1 LKVIIGCSFAV
12 SWISFSP
19 YCLCSD
25 VKEETIDL
33 SDKSLVFKGK
43 SENKDYEVNIDF
55 FEEVDAEG
63 STYNVLPRSVQM
75 HVMKK
80 DKDNEEFW
88 PRLLKDKLLA
98 KNQIKLDWD
107 RYVDEDEEEEAGGFD
122 MSQMQ
127 GGMGMGGQGG
137 MPGMGGGGMP
147 PGMGGMP
154 GMGGGMPGMGGGM
167 PGMDGG
173 GMGGMGGMD
182 MEALVSCL

>member
-154 GMGGGMPGMGGGM
+154 GMGGGMPGM
-167 PGMDGG
+167 DGG